1 MPGYR
6 RPLVIIQSDEFN
18 KSNIATVIGVVI
30 TSNMTLAAMPGNVS
44 LTSRQSGLSEGS
56 VANVTQLVTANKG
69 DLLEMVTSLPE
80 KKVVQIEDGIRLV
93 LSL

>member
-69 DLLEMVTSLPE
+69 DLIELVASLPE
-80 KKVVQIEDGIRLV
+80 KKVEQIEDGIRLV